1 MNNYPL
7 VSIIVPNFNH
17 FPFLKERVDSVI
29 AQTYLNF
36 EVILMDDCSKDKSRE
51 LLEQYRSHPKVSH
64 IVYNETN
71 SGSTFRQWN
80 KGVELA
86 KGEYIWIAESDDV
99 AAPSFLQKVMSVYN
113 SDPAV
118 VLSFTQSYKLNYKS
132 EITGSWLG
140 FMKSTDKKLF
150 LKDFIISGHNFITRS
165 LIYKNTI
172 PNASSL
178 VFNKQVYL
186 AIGGADITLRY
197 CSDWLTWLK
206 MATKGKV
213 AYISEPLNYFRYH
226 DSSVIASSK
235 TSGEIF
241 LKKYDIIMR
250 NLFEKFVQNSYDN
263 DYEILCLNSKQRSTE
278 LLVEQFV
285 IYKEKRN
292 YLAIIFFLIRNF
304 RNFLFVSMLFEIY
317 KNGIRARTR
326 K

>member
-1 MNNYPL
+1 
-7 VSIIVPNFNH
+7 
-17 FPFLKERVDSVI
+17 
-29 AQTYLNF
+29 
-36 EVILMDDCSKDKSRE
+36 
-51 LLEQYRSHPKVSH
+51 
-64 IVYNETN
+64 
-71 SGSTFRQWN
+71 
-80 KGVELA
+80 
-86 KGEYIWIAESDDV
+86 
-99 AAPSFLQKVMSVYN
+99 
-113 SDPAV
+113 
-118 VLSFTQSYKLNYKS
+118 
-132 EITGSWLG
+132 
-140 FMKSTDKKLF
+140 
-150 LKDFIISGHNFITRS
+150 
-165 LIYKNTI
+165 
-172 PNASSL
+172 
-178 VFNKQVYL
+178 
-186 AIGGADITLRY
+186 
-197 CSDWLTWLK
+197 